1 MASSFPDLAVKILA
15 IRFARL
21 GDVIL
26 LLPALRS
33 LKAAFPD
40 ARLTFL
46 TGHRCAPLANLCPQ
60 IDEVIAVDRVAMRDG
75 PVWRALRKM
84 AGLVREIRGNRFDIV
99 VDFHS
104 FRETNLLTWV
114 SGAPVRVGMKRYN
127 APYLSFC
134 FNRPPV
140 VEDKSLHVAEM
151 FHRVVKSVVNE
162 PSPDTAKLVI
172 PDDLRTWAG
181 QNLPAGPKIAL
192 YADAPVGDRVW
203 PPERFAKAI
212 NRLLKERKAEVILFG
227 TPAEAGVS
235 AAIRAGLDQ
244 PALDLTGATQIAELP
259 ALLSRCTAFLGN
271 DSGAMHVAAA
281 VGLPVVAVFGPTDP
295 EGTAPLTP
303 RCTIVQERPYCSPC
317 FLRRC
322 PTDHR
327 CMTAI
332 APQRVSEGIVKA
344 LAEVSVG

>member
-1 MASSFPDLAVKILA
+1 MASSFPDPAVKILA

-203 PPERFAKAI
+203 PPERFASVADFAVE
-212 NRLLKERKAEVILFG
+212 RLGATVLVFSGEEGSGLAERVRKASRI
-227 TPAEAGVS
+227 PARMLTFTSVTIPELAALIASTQLLVS
-235 AAIRAGLDQ
+235 NDTGPMHLG
-244 PALDLTGATQIAELP
+244 PALGVPTLGLFSVGHPEHFRPTGP
-259 ALLSRCTAFLGN
+259 ADRFLRANPIDGI
-271 DSGAMHVAAA
+271 SVAAVIEA
-281 VGLPVVAVFGPTDP
+281 VD
-295 EGTAPLTP
+295 
-303 RCTIVQERPYCSPC
+303 Q
-317 FLRRC
+317 
-322 PTDHR
+322 
-327 CMTAI
+327 MWAI
-332 APQRVSEGIVKA
+332 ADPGLQR
-344 LAEVSVG
+344 

>member
-1 MASSFPDLAVKILA
+1 VKILA

-134 FNRPPV
+134 F
-140 VEDKSLHVAEM
+140 
-151 FHRVVKSVVNE
+151 
-162 PSPDTAKLVI
+162 I

-203 PPERFAKAI
+203 PPERFASVADFAVE
-212 NRLLKERKAEVILFG
+212 RLGATVLVFSGEEGSGLAERVRKASRI
-227 TPAEAGVS
+227 PARMLTFTSVTIPELAALIASTQLLVS
-235 AAIRAGLDQ
+235 NDTGPMHLG
-244 PALDLTGATQIAELP
+244 PALGVPTLGLFSVGYPEHFRPTGP
-259 ALLSRCTAFLGN
+259 ADRFLRANPIDGI
-271 DSGAMHVAAA
+271 SVAAVIEA
-281 VGLPVVAVFGPTDP
+281 VD
-295 EGTAPLTP
+295 
-303 RCTIVQERPYCSPC
+303 Q
-317 FLRRC
+317 
-322 PTDHR
+322 
-327 CMTAI
+327 MWAI
-332 APQRVSEGIVKA
+332 ADPDLQR
-344 LAEVSVG
+344 